1 MENNFHHIPVLLHE
15 SIAVLNIRPD
25 GLYVDCTGGGGSH
38 SAAIAECLGSGGRLI
53 IVDRDPQAIAALQV
67 RFAGNP
73 QITIIQH
80 NFHQMQALFAQLQLS
95 GADGILAD
103 LGTSSVHMDTPE
115 RGFAYGLAGELDMRM
130 EMQGFSAAQA
140 VNTLPPEQLRDILY
154 RFGEEK
160 FAPQIVRGIVKAREE
175 APIRTT
181 LELAEIVRNNV
192 PAAVRREKG
201 HPARKTFQ
209 ALRIFINDEID
220 GLDAALD
227 GLFECLKVSGICCI
241 IGFHSIENRIVKQNF
256 AGHCVGCVCPPAFP
270 VCNCGKLPRGRMLG
284 KAQAPS
290 AKEIAENP
298 RSRSAQMR
306 AIERLR

>member
-1 MENNFHHIPVLLHE
+1 MENNFHHIPVLLRE
-15 SIAVLNIRPD
+15 SIAALNIRPD

-38 SAAIAECLGSGGRLI
+38 SEAIAERLTDGRLI
-53 IVDRDPQAIAALQV
+53 VLDRDPQAIAALEA

-73 QITIIQH
+73 QAVIIHH
-80 NFHQMQALFAQLQLS
+80 NFHKLQELFREMQIS

-115 RGFAYGLAGELDMRM
+115 RGFSYGLEGALDMRM
-130 EMQGFSAAQA
+130 SMEGFSAAQA
-140 VNTLPPEQLRDILY
+140 VNTLPFEQLRDILF

-160 FAPQIVRGIVKAREE
+160 YAPQIVRGILKAREE

-209 ALRIFINDEID
+209 ALRIFVNDEID

-227 GLFECLKVSGICCI
+227 GLFECLNVNGICCV
-241 IGFHSIENRIVKQNF
+241 IGFHSIENRVVKQNF
-256 AGHCVGCVCPPAFP
+256 ARHCVGCTCPPQFP
-270 VCNCGKLPRGRMLG
+270 VCTCGKLPRGRQVG
-284 KAQAPS
+284 KAQLPGAE
-290 AKEIAENP
+290 EISENP

-306 AIERLR
+306 VIERLR